1 VLATVKGDVHDIGK
15 NIVGVVLACNNYEV
29 IDLGVMVPAEK
40 ILEVVEKED
49 ADILGLSGLITPS
62 LEEMVYVAKEMTRK
76 NMSIPLLIGGATT
89 SAIHTAVKI
98 DPNYDQPIVHVR
110 DASKVIGVA
119 SKLLSPEKNTFIDD
133 VKKEY
138 TSLRKKHESGR
149 IDKTYISLADAR
161 RNSFKPDWNQA
172 IIETPEF
179 IGKKII
185 TDFALEKIRQ
195 YIDWTF
201 FFHAWKLNGKYPAI
215 FDDPVKGEEAR
226 KLFDDANNMLDII
239 VKEKWLTANAAF
251 GIFPANS
258 TTDAVY
264 LMDEGVSLEFLRNQ
278 DEKSENL
285 PNLCLSDF
293 IAPEE
298 SGVTDYI
305 GAFVVTSG
313 IGIEKHIKR
322 FEQDHDDY
330 SAIMLKVLA
339 DRLAEAFAELLHLQ
353 VRKEYWGYAKDENLE
368 LTDILREKH
377 RGIRPAPGY
386 PACPE
391 HSEKRKIFD
400 LLDIEENIDVNL
412 TENYAMYPAASVSGY
427 YLAHPDSQ
435 YFNVGKLLQDQIADY
450 AQRKNM
456 PIEELKK
463 LIPNNIKE

>member
-1 VLATVKGDVHDIGK
+1 
-15 NIVGVVLACNNYEV
+15 
-29 IDLGVMVPAEK
+29 
-40 ILEVVEKED
+40 
-49 ADILGLSGLITPS
+49 
-62 LEEMVYVAKEMTRK
+62 
-76 NMSIPLLIGGATT
+76 
-89 SAIHTAVKI
+89 
-98 DPNYDQPIVHVR
+98 
-110 DASKVIGVA
+110 
-119 SKLLSPEKNTFIDD
+119 
-133 VKKEY
+133 
-138 TSLRKKHESGR
+138 
-149 IDKTYISLADAR
+149 
-161 RNSFKPDWNQA
+161 
-172 IIETPEF
+172 
-179 IGKKII
+179 
-185 TDFALEKIRQ
+185 
-195 YIDWTF
+195 
-201 FFHAWKLNGKYPAI
+201 
-215 FDDPVKGEEAR
+215 
-226 KLFDDANNMLDII
+226 MLDII

-264 LMDEGVSLEFLRNQ
+264 LTDEGVSLEFLRNQ

-293 IAPEE
+293 IAPIE

-313 IGIEKHIKR
+313 IGIEEHIKR

-353 VRKEYWGYAKDENLE
+353 VRKEYWGYAKDKNLE
-368 LTDILREKH
+368 LPDILREKY

-400 LLDIEENIDVNL
+400 LLGVEENIDVNL

-427 YLAHPDSQ
+427 YLAHPDAQ

-456 PIEELKK
+456 PIEKLKK